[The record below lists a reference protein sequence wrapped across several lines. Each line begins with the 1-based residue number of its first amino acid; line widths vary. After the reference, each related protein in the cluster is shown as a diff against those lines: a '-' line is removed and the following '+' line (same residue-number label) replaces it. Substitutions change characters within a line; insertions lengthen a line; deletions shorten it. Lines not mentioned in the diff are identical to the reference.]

1 VASVSG
7 LVCPGTGATYEQGV
21 SLADARR
28 PASTAPVVSAQ
39 SQQPR
44 QGSAALIQGPVESLT
59 GPATVTFE
67 LRATMRYD
75 CDAWDTQVP
84 GEFTDGRMILQLGR
98 ISERIDVP

>member
-1 VASVSG
+1 M
-7 LVCPGTGATYEQGV
+7 
-21 SLADARR
+21 
-28 PASTAPVVSAQ
+28 
-39 SQQPR
+39 
-44 QGSAALIQGPVESLT
+44 ESLT

-75 CDAWDTQVP
+75 CDAWDTEVP